1 MLNTIEVNKLN
12 REICLKAIPSLL
24 KEVEFDMADNG
35 EYHRVRLMG
44 VEFNHNMLTLTSD
57 SGSTLITWPGRRDG
71 SSRIKFVL

>member
-12 REICLKAIPSLL
+12 REICLKSIPYLL

-35 EYHRVRLMG
+35 EYHKVRLMG
-44 VEFNHNMLTLTSD
+44 VDFNNNMLNLTSD

-71 SSRIKFVL
+71 SSRLKM